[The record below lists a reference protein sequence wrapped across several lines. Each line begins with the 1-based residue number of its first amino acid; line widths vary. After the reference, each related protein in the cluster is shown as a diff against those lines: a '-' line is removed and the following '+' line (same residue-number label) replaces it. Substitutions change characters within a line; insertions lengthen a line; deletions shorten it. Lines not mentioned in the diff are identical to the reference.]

1 MKKKLLLQDISDLL
15 VQLGH
20 AGKKDADNFVRAFFD
35 IVEQGL
41 LEDQFVKIKGLGTF
55 KLVSVSDRESVNIN
69 TGERFQ
75 ISGHTKISFTPD
87 NAMKELVNRPFA
99 HFEAVDLS
107 EETDTAEFDL
117 IDQEIARM
125 EQEARTEETKTATTQ
140 PEQEVEIPDSNTDEE
155 AEAETEAAVPDEP
168 AEDEDDF
175 LPEETPATGQPQTI
189 VTPQSDDVSTTISTG
204 TTPEE
209 LTKEEVETE
218 EGVGEGEGEGEEEDD
233 AGQTT
238 TIIVPLTD
246 VESAAELPEGNDAP
260 ADADD
265 TAEETA
271 PAQNEEEQ
279 DAAEDSGALPAADEE
294 IGVSAPRAIT
304 QTTDFT
310 AQQQTDNSL
319 TPANYTYCET
329 PPRPRYKWLKR
340 VAASAGI
347 LLLLVLCYFAGY
359 YRLLC
364 PCQLP
369 CIPWFDEMP
378 AVQPTVQ
385 PAAPEKDA
393 QTKERPTVPAVPP
406 ATKPEQPAPATTPA
420 AQPAAQPQD
429 GGKAKPEA
437 DSPKQA
443 QAVSSAQ
450 QPAQQQGQTDGKQA
464 TAQQPAKP
472 GAQASQDAKPR
483 FHTVRKGENLTQIS
497 RQYYGSDRYIQK
509 IIRKNNLS
517 DANNIIPGT
526 RLLLP

>member
-15 VQLGH
+15 VQPGH

-87 NAMKELVNRPFA
+87 NAMKELVNRPFS

-107 EETDTAEFDL
+107 EDTDTAEFDL

-125 EQEARTEETKTATTQ
+125 EQEARTEEAETEPTQ
-140 PEQEVEIPDSNTDEE
+140 PEPETEAETEVPDSNTGDRAE
-155 AEAETEAAVPDEP
+155 AEAEAAVPDEL
-168 AEDEDDF
+168 AEEEDI
-175 LPEETPATGQPQTI
+175 LPEETPTTGQPRSI
-189 VTPQSDDVSTTISTG
+189 VTPQSDDLPITASTEP
-204 TTPEE
+204 TPEE
-209 LTKEEVETE
+209 QTE
-218 EGVGEGEGEGEEEDD
+218 YKEGEEEED
-233 AGQTT
+233 AGQAT

-246 VESAAELPEGNDAP
+246 DEPAAEIPEGNDAP

-265 TAEETA
+265 AAEETV

-279 DAAEDSGALPAADEE
+279 DATEDSEALPAADEE

-310 AQQQTDNSL
+310 AQQQTDDSL

-340 VAASAGI
+340 TAASAGI
-347 LLLLVLCYFAGY
+347 LFLLVLCYFAGY

-393 QTKERPTVPAVPP
+393 QTKEQPAVPAVPP
-406 ATKPEQPAPATTPA
+406 ATKPEQPAPASTPA

-437 DSPKQA
+437 DSQKQA

>member
-15 VQLGH
+15 VQPGH

-87 NAMKELVNRPFA
+87 NAMKELVNRPFS

-107 EETDTAEFDL
+107 EDTDTAEFDL

-125 EQEARTEETKTATTQ
+125 EQEARSEEAETE
-140 PEQEVEIPDSNTDEE
+140 VPDSNTGDR
-155 AEAETEAAVPDEP
+155 AEAEAAVPDEL
-168 AEDEDDF
+168 AEEEDI
-175 LPEETPATGQPQTI
+175 LPEETLATGQPRSI
-189 VTPQSDDVSTTISTG
+189 VTPQSDDIPITASTEP
-204 TTPEE
+204 TPEE
-209 LTKEEVETE
+209 QTE
-218 EGVGEGEGEGEEEDD
+218 YKEGEEEED
-233 AGQTT
+233 AGQAT

-246 VESAAELPEGNDAP
+246 DEPAAEIPEENDAP

-265 TAEETA
+265 AAEETV

-279 DAAEDSGALPAADEE
+279 DATEDSEALPATDEE

-340 VAASAGI
+340 TAASAGI
-347 LLLLVLCYFAGY
+347 LFLLVLCYFAGY

-385 PAAPEKDA
+385 PTAPEKDA

-406 ATKPEQPAPATTPA
+406 ATKPEQPAPKPNRKPTARSRHKQFPQPNNLPNSKDKPTASRPVRMPSRTSTRYAKARTSRIFHADTTDRTATYRKSYEKTTSPTPTTSFPA
-420 AQPAAQPQD
+420 HDSSCHNLQAQPAS
-429 GGKAKPEA
+429 KHA
-437 DSPKQA
+437 DTFSP
-443 QAVSSAQ
+443 
-450 QPAQQQGQTDGKQA
+450 
-464 TAQQPAKP
+464 
-472 GAQASQDAKPR
+472 
-483 FHTVRKGENLTQIS
+483 TVP
-497 RQYYGSDRYIQK
+497 
-509 IIRKNNLS
+509 
-517 DANNIIPGT
+517 IPVAPV
-526 RLLLP
+526 L

>member
-15 VQLGH
+15 VQPGH

-87 NAMKELVNRPFA
+87 NAMKELVNRPFS

-107 EETDTAEFDL
+107 EDTDTAEFDL

-125 EQEARTEETKTATTQ
+125 EQEARSEEAETE
-140 PEQEVEIPDSNTDEE
+140 VPDSNTGDR
-155 AEAETEAAVPDEP
+155 AEAEAAVPDEL
-168 AEDEDDF
+168 AEEEDI
-175 LPEETPATGQPQTI
+175 LPEETPATGQPRTI
-189 VTPQSDDVSTTISTG
+189 VTPQSDDLPITASTEP
-204 TTPEE
+204 TPEE
-209 LTKEEVETE
+209 QTE
-218 EGVGEGEGEGEEEDD
+218 YKEGEEEED
-233 AGQTT
+233 AGQAT

-246 VESAAELPEGNDAP
+246 DGPAAELPEGNDAP

-265 TAEETA
+265 AAEETV

-279 DAAEDSGALPAADEE
+279 DATEDSEALPATDEE

-340 VAASAGI
+340 TAASAGI
-347 LLLLVLCYFAGY
+347 LFLLVLCYFAGY

-385 PAAPEKDA
+385 PTAPEKDA
-393 QTKERPTVPAVPP
+393 QTKERPAVPAVPP

-464 TAQQPAKP
+464 SQNAKP
-472 GAQASQDAKPR
+472 H
-483 FHTVRKGENLTQIS
+483 FHTVRKGENLTHIS
-497 RQYYGSDRYIQK
+497 RRYYGSDRYVQK

>member
-15 VQLGH
+15 VQPGH

-87 NAMKELVNRPFA
+87 NAMKELVNRPFS

-107 EETDTAEFDL
+107 EDTDTAEFDL

-125 EQEARTEETKTATTQ
+125 EQEARTEEAETEPTL
-140 PEQEVEIPDSNTDEE
+140 PEPETEVPDSNTGDR
-155 AEAETEAAVPDEP
+155 AEAEAAVPDEL
-168 AEDEDDF
+168 AEEEDI
-175 LPEETPATGQPQTI
+175 LPEETPATGQPRTI
-189 VTPQSDDVSTTISTG
+189 VTPQSDDLPITASTEP
-204 TTPEE
+204 TPEE
-209 LTKEEVETE
+209 QTEYKEGEKEE
-218 EGVGEGEGEGEEEDD
+218 D
-233 AGQTT
+233 AGQAT

-246 VESAAELPEGNDAP
+246 DEPAEELPEGNDAP

-265 TAEETA
+265 AAEETV

-279 DAAEDSGALPAADEE
+279 DATEDSEALPAADEE

-340 VAASAGI
+340 TAASAGI
-347 LLLLVLCYFAGY
+347 LFLLVLCYFAGY

-393 QTKERPTVPAVPP
+393 QTKEQPAVPAVPP
-406 ATKPEQPAPATTPA
+406 ATKPEQPAPASTPA

>member
-15 VQLGH
+15 VQPGH

-87 NAMKELVNRPFA
+87 NAMKELVNRPFS

-107 EETDTAEFDL
+107 EDTDTAEFDL
-117 IDQEIARM
+117 IDQEIART
-125 EQEARTEETKTATTQ
+125 EQEARTEEAETEPTLQ
-140 PEQEVEIPDSNTDEE
+140 EPEPETETEVPDSNTGDR
-155 AEAETEAAVPDEP
+155 AEAEAAVPDEL
-168 AEDEDDF
+168 AEEEDI
-175 LPEETPATGQPQTI
+175 LPEETPATGQPRTI
-189 VTPQSDDVSTTISTG
+189 VTPQSDDLPITASTEP
-204 TTPEE
+204 TPEE
-209 LTKEEVETE
+209 QTE
-218 EGVGEGEGEGEEEDD
+218 YKEGEEEED
-233 AGQTT
+233 AGQAT

-246 VESAAELPEGNDAP
+246 DGPAAELPEGNDAP

-265 TAEETA
+265 AAEETV

-279 DAAEDSGALPAADEE
+279 DTTEDSEALPAADEE

-340 VAASAGI
+340 TAASAGI
-347 LLLLVLCYFAGY
+347 LFLLVLCYFAGY

-393 QTKERPTVPAVPP
+393 QTKERPAVPAVPP
-406 ATKPEQPAPATTPA
+406 ATKPEQPAPASTPA
-420 AQPAAQPQD
+420 AQPTAQPQD
-429 GGKAKPEA
+429 GGKAKSEA

-497 RQYYGSDRYIQK
+497 RRYYGSDRYIQK

>member
-15 VQLGH
+15 VQPGH

-87 NAMKELVNRPFA
+87 NAMKELVNRPFS

-107 EETDTAEFDL
+107 EDTDTAEFDL

-125 EQEARTEETKTATTQ
+125 EQEARTEEAETEPTL
-140 PEQEVEIPDSNTDEE
+140 PEPETEVPDSNTGDR
-155 AEAETEAAVPDEP
+155 AEAEAAVPDEL
-168 AEDEDDF
+168 AEEEDI

-189 VTPQSDDVSTTISTG
+189 VTPQSDDLPITASTEP
-204 TTPEE
+204 TPEE
-209 LTKEEVETE
+209 QTEYKEGEKEE
-218 EGVGEGEGEGEEEDD
+218 D
-233 AGQTT
+233 AGQAT

-246 VESAAELPEGNDAP
+246 DEPAEELPEGNDAP

-265 TAEETA
+265 AAEETV

-279 DAAEDSGALPAADEE
+279 DATEDSEALPAADEE

-340 VAASAGI
+340 TAASAGI
-347 LLLLVLCYFAGY
+347 LFLLVLCYFAGY

-393 QTKERPTVPAVPP
+393 QTKERPAVPAVPP

-420 AQPAAQPQD
+420 AKPAAQPQD

-497 RQYYGSDRYIQK
+497 RQYYGSDRYVQK

>member
-15 VQLGH
+15 VQPGH

-87 NAMKELVNRPFA
+87 NAMKELVNRPFS

-107 EETDTAEFDL
+107 EDTDTAEFDL

-125 EQEARTEETKTATTQ
+125 EQEARTEEAETEPTQ
-140 PEQEVEIPDSNTDEE
+140 PEPETETEVPDSNTGDR
-155 AEAETEAAVPDEP
+155 AEAKAAVPDEL
-168 AEDEDDF
+168 AEEEDI
-175 LPEETPATGQPQTI
+175 LPEETPATGQPRTI
-189 VTPQSDDVSTTISTG
+189 VTPQSDDLPITVSTEP
-204 TTPEE
+204 TPEE
-209 LTKEEVETE
+209 QTE
-218 EGVGEGEGEGEEEDD
+218 YKEGEEEEDT
-233 AGQTT
+233 GQAT

-246 VESAAELPEGNDAP
+246 DEPAAEIPEGNDAP

-265 TAEETA
+265 AAEETV
-271 PAQNEEEQ
+271 PAQNKEEQ
-279 DAAEDSGALPAADEE
+279 DATEDSEALPAADEE

-340 VAASAGI
+340 TAASAGI
-347 LLLLVLCYFAGY
+347 LFLLVLCYFAGY

-378 AVQPTVQ
+378 TVQPTVQ

-393 QTKERPTVPAVPP
+393 QTKERPAVPAVPP
-406 ATKPEQPAPATTPA
+406 ATKPEQPAPASTPA

-450 QPAQQQGQTDGKQA
+450 QPAQQKGQTDGKQS

-472 GAQASQDAKPR
+472 RAQASQDAKPR

-497 RQYYGSDRYIQK
+497 RQYYGSDRYVQK

>member
-15 VQLGH
+15 VQPGH

-87 NAMKELVNRPFA
+87 NAMKELVNRPFS

-107 EETDTAEFDL
+107 EDTDTAEFDL

-125 EQEARTEETKTATTQ
+125 EQEARTEEAET
-140 PEQEVEIPDSNTDEE
+140 EVPDSNTGDW
-155 AEAETEAAVPDEP
+155 AEAEAAVPDEL
-168 AEDEDDF
+168 AEEEDI
-175 LPEETPATGQPQTI
+175 LPEETPATGQPRSI
-189 VTPQSDDVSTTISTG
+189 VTPQSDDLPITASTEP
-204 TTPEE
+204 TPEE
-209 LTKEEVETE
+209 QTE
-218 EGVGEGEGEGEEEDD
+218 YKEGEEEED
-233 AGQTT
+233 AGQAT

-246 VESAAELPEGNDAP
+246 DEPAAELPEGNDAP

-265 TAEETA
+265 AAEETV

-279 DAAEDSGALPAADEE
+279 DATEDSEALPAADEE

-340 VAASAGI
+340 TAASAGI
-347 LLLLVLCYFAGY
+347 LFLLVLCYFAGY

-393 QTKERPTVPAVPP
+393 QTKERPAVPAVPP
-406 ATKPEQPAPATTPA
+406 ATKPEQPAPATTLA

-497 RQYYGSDRYIQK
+497 RQYYGSDRYVQK

>member
-15 VQLGH
+15 VQPGH

-87 NAMKELVNRPFA
+87 NAMKELVNRPFS

-107 EETDTAEFDL
+107 EDTDTAEFDL

-125 EQEARTEETKTATTQ
+125 EQEARTEEAETEPTE
-140 PEQEVEIPDSNTDEE
+140 PETETEVPDSNTGDRAE
-155 AEAETEAAVPDEP
+155 AEAEAAVPDEL
-168 AEDEDDF
+168 AEEEDI
-175 LPEETPATGQPQTI
+175 LPEETPATGQPRTI
-189 VTPQSDDVSTTISTG
+189 VTPQSDDLPITASTEP
-204 TTPEE
+204 TPEE
-209 LTKEEVETE
+209 QTE
-218 EGVGEGEGEGEEEDD
+218 YKEGEEEEDT
-233 AGQTT
+233 GQAT

-246 VESAAELPEGNDAP
+246 DEPAAEIPEGNDAP

-265 TAEETA
+265 AAEETV

-279 DAAEDSGALPAADEE
+279 DATEDSEALPAADEE

-329 PPRPRYKWLKR
+329 PPHPRYKWLKR
-340 VAASAGI
+340 TAASAGI
-347 LLLLVLCYFAGY
+347 LFLLVLCYFAGY

-393 QTKERPTVPAVPP
+393 QTKERPAVPAVPP
-406 ATKPEQPAPATTPA
+406 ATNPEQPAPASTPA
-420 AQPAAQPQD
+420 TQPAAQPQD

-443 QAVSSAQ
+443 QAISSAQ

-497 RQYYGSDRYIQK
+497 RRYYGSDRYIQK

>member
-15 VQLGH
+15 VQPGH

-87 NAMKELVNRPFA
+87 NAMKELVNRPFS

-107 EETDTAEFDL
+107 EDTDTAEFDL
-117 IDQEIARM
+117 IDQEIALM
-125 EQEARTEETKTATTQ
+125 EQEARTEEAETTPTQ
-140 PEQEVEIPDSNTDEE
+140 PE
-155 AEAETEAAVPDEP
+155 AEAEAPNCPPEEKAEATIPDAP
-168 AEDEDDF
+168 AGDEEAPQ
-175 LPEETPATGQPQTI
+175 PEETPATGQPQTI
-189 VTPQSDDVSTTISTG
+189 VTPKSNDVSTTISTDNI
-204 TTPEE
+204 PED
-209 LTKEEVETE
+209 LTEEKVEEKEEEKE
-218 EGVGEGEGEGEEEDD
+218 EGKGEEENDT
-233 AGQTT
+233 GQTT

-246 VESAAELPEGNDAP
+246 DEPAAELPEGNEAP
-260 ADADD
+260 ATADD
-265 TAEETA
+265 AAEETV
-271 PAQNEEEQ
+271 PAQNAEEQ
-279 DAAEDSGALPAADEE
+279 DAAEDSDALPAADEE

-310 AQQQTDNSL
+310 AQQPADNSL
-319 TPANYTYCET
+319 TPANYTYCEN
-329 PPRPRYKWLKR
+329 PPKPRYKWLKR
-340 VAASAGI
+340 IAASAGI

-369 CIPWFDEMP
+369 CIPWFDDEM
-378 AVQPTVQ
+378 T
-385 PAAPEKDA
+385 
-393 QTKERPTVPAVPP
+393 
-406 ATKPEQPAPATTPA
+406 A

-429 GGKAKPEA
+429 REKAQPEA
-437 DSPKQA
+437 DSPKPIQA
-443 QAVSSAQ
+443 SPSTQL
-450 QPAQQQGQTDGKQA
+450 PTQQQSKTREKQA
-464 TAQQPAKP
+464 TTQQPAKSEEA
-472 GAQASQDAKPR
+472 GQDAKPR
-483 FHTVRKGENLTQIS
+483 YHTVRKGENLTQIS
-497 RQYYGSDRYIQK
+497 RRYYGSDSYIQK
-509 IIRKNNLS
+509 IIRKNHLS

>member
-15 VQLGH
+15 VQPGH

-87 NAMKELVNRPFA
+87 NAMKELVNRPFS

-107 EETDTAEFDL
+107 EDTDTAEFDL

-125 EQEARTEETKTATTQ
+125 EQEARTEEAETEPTQ
-140 PEQEVEIPDSNTDEE
+140 PEPETEAETEVPDSNTGDRAE
-155 AEAETEAAVPDEP
+155 AEAEAAVPDEL
-168 AEDEDDF
+168 AEEEDI
-175 LPEETPATGQPQTI
+175 LPEETPTTGQPRSI
-189 VTPQSDDVSTTISTG
+189 VTPQSDDLPITASTEP
-204 TTPEE
+204 TPEE
-209 LTKEEVETE
+209 QTE
-218 EGVGEGEGEGEEEDD
+218 YKEGEEEED
-233 AGQTT
+233 AGQAT

-246 VESAAELPEGNDAP
+246 DEPAAELPEGNDAP

-265 TAEETA
+265 AAEETV

-279 DAAEDSGALPAADEE
+279 DATEDSEALPAADEE

-310 AQQQTDNSL
+310 AQQQTDDSL

-340 VAASAGI
+340 TAASAGI
-347 LLLLVLCYFAGY
+347 LFLLVLCYFAGY

-393 QTKERPTVPAVPP
+393 QTKEQPAVPAVPP
-406 ATKPEQPAPATTPA
+406 ATKPEQPAPASTPA

-437 DSPKQA
+437 DSQKQA

>member
-15 VQLGH
+15 VQPGH

-87 NAMKELVNRPFA
+87 NAMKELVNRPFS

-107 EETDTAEFDL
+107 EDTDTAEFDL

-125 EQEARTEETKTATTQ
+125 EQEARTEEAET
-140 PEQEVEIPDSNTDEE
+140 EVPDSNTGDRAE
-155 AEAETEAAVPDEP
+155 AEAEAAVPDEL
-168 AEDEDDF
+168 AEEEDI
-175 LPEETPATGQPQTI
+175 LPEETPTTGQPRSI
-189 VTPQSDDVSTTISTG
+189 VTPQSDDLPITASTAP
-204 TTPEE
+204 TPEE
-209 LTKEEVETE
+209 QTE
-218 EGVGEGEGEGEEEDD
+218 YKEGEEEED
-233 AGQTT
+233 AGQAT

-246 VESAAELPEGNDAP
+246 DEPAAEIPEGNDAP

-265 TAEETA
+265 AAEETV

-279 DAAEDSGALPAADEE
+279 DATEDSEALPAADEE

-340 VAASAGI
+340 TAASAGI
-347 LLLLVLCYFAGY
+347 LFLLVLCYFAGY

-393 QTKERPTVPAVPP
+393 QTKERPSVPAVPP
-406 ATKPEQPAPATTPA
+406 ATKPEQPAPASTPA
-420 AQPAAQPQD
+420 AQPATQPQD
-429 GGKAKPEA
+429 GGKSKPEA

-497 RQYYGSDRYIQK
+497 RRYYGSDRYIQK

>member
-15 VQLGH
+15 VQPGH

-87 NAMKELVNRPFA
+87 NAMKELINRPFS

-107 EETDTAEFDL
+107 EDTDTAEFDL

-125 EQEARTEETKTATTQ
+125 EQEARSEEAETE
-140 PEQEVEIPDSNTDEE
+140 VPDSNTGDR
-155 AEAETEAAVPDEP
+155 AEAEAAVPDEL
-168 AEDEDDF
+168 AEEEDI
-175 LPEETPATGQPQTI
+175 LPEETPATGQPRTI
-189 VTPQSDDVSTTISTG
+189 VTPQSDNLPITASTEP
-204 TTPEE
+204 TPEE
-209 LTKEEVETE
+209 QTE
-218 EGVGEGEGEGEEEDD
+218 YKEGEEEED
-233 AGQTT
+233 AGQAT

-246 VESAAELPEGNDAP
+246 DEPAAELPEGNDAP

-265 TAEETA
+265 AAEETV

-279 DAAEDSGALPAADEE
+279 DATEDSEALPAADEE

-340 VAASAGI
+340 TAASAGI
-347 LLLLVLCYFAGY
+347 LFLLVLCYFAGY

-393 QTKERPTVPAVPP
+393 QTKERPAVPTVPP
-406 ATKPEQPAPATTPA
+406 ATKPEQPAPASTPA

-497 RQYYGSDRYIQK
+497 RQYYGSDRYVQK

>member
-15 VQLGH
+15 VQPGH

-107 EETDTAEFDL
+107 EDTDTAEFDL
-117 IDQEIARM
+117 IDQEIALM
-125 EQEARTEETKTATTQ
+125 EQEARTEEAETTPTQ
-140 PEQEVEIPDSNTDEE
+140 PE
-155 AEAETEAAVPDEP
+155 AEAEAPNCPPEEKAEATIPDAP
-168 AEDEDDF
+168 AGDEEAPQ
-175 LPEETPATGQPQTI
+175 PEETPATGLPQTI
-189 VTPQSDDVSTTISTG
+189 VTPKSNDVSTTISTDNI
-204 TTPEE
+204 PED
-209 LTKEEVETE
+209 LTEEKVEEKEEEKE
-218 EGVGEGEGEGEEEDD
+218 EGKGEEENDT
-233 AGQTT
+233 GQTT

-246 VESAAELPEGNDAP
+246 DEPAAELPEGNDAP
-260 ADADD
+260 ATADD
-265 TAEETA
+265 AAEETV
-271 PAQNEEEQ
+271 PAQNAEDQ
-279 DAAEDSGALPAADEE
+279 DAAEDSDALPAADEE

-310 AQQQTDNSL
+310 AQQPADNSL

-329 PPRPRYKWLKR
+329 PPKPRYKWLKR
-340 VAASAGI
+340 IAASAGI

-369 CIPWFDEMP
+369 CIPWFDDEMT
-378 AVQPTVQ
+378 AAQ
-385 PAAPEKDA
+385 PAAQPTPSANDA
-393 QTKERPTVPAVPP
+393 QTKERPAVPAVPT
-406 ATKPEQPAPATTPA
+406 ATKPEQSAPASTPA

-429 GGKAKPEA
+429 REKAQPEA
-437 DSPKQA
+437 DSPKPIQA
-443 QAVSSAQ
+443 SPSTQL
-450 QPAQQQGQTDGKQA
+450 PTQQQSKTREKQA
-464 TAQQPAKP
+464 TTQQPAKSEEA
-472 GAQASQDAKPR
+472 GQDAKPR
-483 FHTVRKGENLTQIS
+483 YHTVRKGENLTQIS
-497 RQYYGSDRYIQK
+497 RRYYGSDSYVQK
-509 IIRKNNLS
+509 IIRKNHLS

>member
-1 MKKKLLLQDISDLL
+1 MPL
-15 VQLGH
+15 
-20 AGKKDADNFVRAFFD
+20 
-35 IVEQGL
+35 
-41 LEDQFVKIKGLGTF
+41 
-55 KLVSVSDRESVNIN
+55 
-69 TGERFQ
+69 
-75 ISGHTKISFTPD
+75 
-87 NAMKELVNRPFA
+87 
-99 HFEAVDLS
+99 
-107 EETDTAEFDL
+107 TD
-117 IDQEIARM
+117 
-125 EQEARTEETKTATTQ
+125 
-140 PEQEVEIPDSNTDEE
+140 
-155 AEAETEAAVPDEP
+155 DEP
-168 AEDEDDF
+168 A
-175 LPEETPATGQPQTI
+175 
-189 VTPQSDDVSTTISTG
+189 
-204 TTPEE
+204 
-209 LTKEEVETE
+209 
-218 EGVGEGEGEGEEEDD
+218 
-233 AGQTT
+233 
-238 TIIVPLTD
+238 
-246 VESAAELPEGNDAP
+246 AEIPEGNDAP

-265 TAEETA
+265 AAEETV

-279 DAAEDSGALPAADEE
+279 DATEDSEALPAADEE

-310 AQQQTDNSL
+310 AQQQTDDSL

-340 VAASAGI
+340 TAASAGI
-347 LLLLVLCYFAGY
+347 LFLLVLCYFAGY

-393 QTKERPTVPAVPP
+393 QTKERPAVPAVPP
-406 ATKPEQPAPATTPA
+406 ATKPEQPAPASTPA
-420 AQPAAQPQD
+420 AQPTAQPQD

-483 FHTVRKGENLTQIS
+483 FHTLRKCEFITQIS
-497 RQYYGSDRYIQK
+497 RRYYGSDRYIQK

>member
-15 VQLGH
+15 VQPGH

-87 NAMKELVNRPFA
+87 NAMKELVNRPFS

-107 EETDTAEFDL
+107 EDTDTAEFDL

-125 EQEARTEETKTATTQ
+125 EQEARTEEAET
-140 PEQEVEIPDSNTDEE
+140 EVPDSNTGDW
-155 AEAETEAAVPDEP
+155 AEAEAAVPDEL
-168 AEDEDDF
+168 AEEEDI
-175 LPEETPATGQPQTI
+175 LSEETPATGQPRTI
-189 VTPQSDDVSTTISTG
+189 VTPQSDDLPITASTAP
-204 TTPEE
+204 TPEE
-209 LTKEEVETE
+209 QTKYK
-218 EGVGEGEGEGEEEDD
+218 EGEEEED
-233 AGQTT
+233 AGQAT

-246 VESAAELPEGNDAP
+246 DEPAAELPEGNDAP

-265 TAEETA
+265 AAEETV

-279 DAAEDSGALPAADEE
+279 DTTEDSEALPAADEE

-340 VAASAGI
+340 TAASAGI
-347 LLLLVLCYFAGY
+347 LFLLVLCYFAGY

-393 QTKERPTVPAVPP
+393 QTKERPAVPAVPP
-406 ATKPEQPAPATTPA
+406 ATKPEQPAPASTPA
-420 AQPAAQPQD
+420 AQPTAQPQD

-497 RQYYGSDRYIQK
+497 RRYYGSDRYIQK

>member
-15 VQLGH
+15 VQPGH

-87 NAMKELVNRPFA
+87 NAMKELVNRPFS

-107 EETDTAEFDL
+107 EDTDTAEFDL

-125 EQEARTEETKTATTQ
+125 EQEARTEEAETEPTQ
-140 PEQEVEIPDSNTDEE
+140 PEPETEAETEVPDSNTGDRAE
-155 AEAETEAAVPDEP
+155 AEAEAAVPDEL
-168 AEDEDDF
+168 AEEEDI
-175 LPEETPATGQPQTI
+175 LPEETPTTGQPRSI
-189 VTPQSDDVSTTISTG
+189 VTPQSDDLPITASTEP
-204 TTPEE
+204 TPEE
-209 LTKEEVETE
+209 QTE
-218 EGVGEGEGEGEEEDD
+218 YKEGEEEED
-233 AGQTT
+233 AGQAT

-246 VESAAELPEGNDAP
+246 DEPAAEIPEGNDAP

-265 TAEETA
+265 AAEETV

-279 DAAEDSGALPAADEE
+279 DATEDSEALPAADEE

-310 AQQQTDNSL
+310 AQQQTDDSL

-340 VAASAGI
+340 TAASAGI
-347 LLLLVLCYFAGY
+347 LFLLVLCYFAGY

-393 QTKERPTVPAVPP
+393 QTKEQPAVPAVPP
-406 ATKPEQPAPATTPA
+406 ATKPEQPAPASTPA

-437 DSPKQA
+437 DSQKQA

-497 RQYYGSDRYIQK
+497 RRYYGSDRYIQK

>member
-15 VQLGH
+15 VQPGH

-87 NAMKELVNRPFA
+87 NAMKELVNRPFS

-107 EETDTAEFDL
+107 EDTDTAEFDL

-125 EQEARTEETKTATTQ
+125 EQEARTEEAET
-140 PEQEVEIPDSNTDEE
+140 EVPDSNTGDW
-155 AEAETEAAVPDEP
+155 AEAEAAVPDKL
-168 AEDEDDF
+168 AEEEDI
-175 LPEETPATGQPQTI
+175 LPEETPATGQPRTI
-189 VTPQSDDVSTTISTG
+189 VTPQSDDLPITASTEP
-204 TTPEE
+204 TPEE
-209 LTKEEVETE
+209 QTE
-218 EGVGEGEGEGEEEDD
+218 YKEGEEEED
-233 AGQTT
+233 AGQAT

-246 VESAAELPEGNDAP
+246 DEPAAEIPEGNDAP

-265 TAEETA
+265 AAEETV

-279 DAAEDSGALPAADEE
+279 DATEDSEALPAADEE

-310 AQQQTDNSL
+310 AQQQTDDSL

-340 VAASAGI
+340 TAASAGI
-347 LLLLVLCYFAGY
+347 LFLLVLCYFAGY

-393 QTKERPTVPAVPP
+393 QTKEQPAVPAVPP
-406 ATKPEQPAPATTPA
+406 ATKPEQPAPASTPA

-437 DSPKQA
+437 DSQKQA

-464 TAQQPAKP
+464 TVQQPAKP

>member
-15 VQLGH
+15 VQPGH

-87 NAMKELVNRPFA
+87 NAMKELVNRPFS

-107 EETDTAEFDL
+107 EDTDTAEFDL

-125 EQEARTEETKTATTQ
+125 EQEARTEEAETEPTQ
-140 PEQEVEIPDSNTDEE
+140 PETETEVPDSNTGDR
-155 AEAETEAAVPDEP
+155 AEAEAAVPDEL
-168 AEDEDDF
+168 AEEEDI

-189 VTPQSDDVSTTISTG
+189 VTPQSDDLPITASTEP
-204 TTPEE
+204 TPEE
-209 LTKEEVETE
+209 QTE
-218 EGVGEGEGEGEEEDD
+218 YKEGEEEED
-233 AGQTT
+233 AGQAT

-246 VESAAELPEGNDAP
+246 DEPAAELPEGNDAP

-265 TAEETA
+265 AAEETV

-279 DAAEDSGALPAADEE
+279 DTTEDSEALPAADEE

-340 VAASAGI
+340 TAASAGI
-347 LLLLVLCYFAGY
+347 LFLLVLCYFAGY

-393 QTKERPTVPAVPP
+393 QTKERPAVPAVPP
-406 ATKPEQPAPATTPA
+406 ATKPEQPAPASTPA
-420 AQPAAQPQD
+420 AQPTAQPQD

-472 GAQASQDAKPR
+472 GAQASQDVKPR

>member
-15 VQLGH
+15 VQPGH

-87 NAMKELVNRPFA
+87 NAMKELVNRPFS

-107 EETDTAEFDL
+107 EDTDTAEFDL

-125 EQEARTEETKTATTQ
+125 EQEARTEEAET
-140 PEQEVEIPDSNTDEE
+140 EVPDSNTGDW
-155 AEAETEAAVPDEP
+155 AEAEAAVPDEL
-168 AEDEDDF
+168 AEEEDI
-175 LPEETPATGQPQTI
+175 LPEETPSTGQPRTI
-189 VTPQSDDVSTTISTG
+189 VTPQSDDLPITASTEP
-204 TTPEE
+204 TPEE
-209 LTKEEVETE
+209 QTE
-218 EGVGEGEGEGEEEDD
+218 YKEGEEEED
-233 AGQTT
+233 AGQAT

-246 VESAAELPEGNDAP
+246 DEPAAELPEGNDAP

-265 TAEETA
+265 AAEETF

-279 DAAEDSGALPAADEE
+279 DATEDSEALPAADEE

-304 QTTDFT
+304 QTNDFT

-340 VAASAGI
+340 TAASAGI
-347 LLLLVLCYFAGY
+347 LFLLVLCYFAGY

-385 PAAPEKDA
+385 PAEPEKDA
-393 QTKERPTVPAVPP
+393 QTKERPAVPAVPP

-437 DSPKQA
+437 DSQKQA

-450 QPAQQQGQTDGKQA
+450 QPAQRQGQTDGKQA

-497 RQYYGSDRYIQK
+497 RRYYGSDRYVQK